1 MFGPLES
8 GATSYNVPMRR
19 IPKWLYGVVLVG
31 LVVVVLR
38 FLVFPPRPLSVVVA
52 AAAPGT
58 VEETVTNT
66 RAGTVKV
73 RQRAKISPQIGGL
86 VIGLPHRQG
95 SRVAAGDL
103 LLKLEDSVQRAQLEL
118 ARRTLQASQAQAEEA
133 CLAAELAA
141 REWQRGAAL
150 AKDGIASPQT
160 LDTLETERDRSAAAC
175 RAARAAID
183 QARANVTL
191 AEAELALAEVR
202 APFAGVVA
210 DLSTEIGEWI
220 TPAPPG
226 VPIPAVLD
234 LLDSSTQYVSAPM
247 DEVDSRRVR
256 VGQEVRITVDS
267 LPGRNLPGRLVRVAP
282 FVLDLQEQN
291 RTVEVEAEFSDVAD
305 AAGILP
311 GTSADVEIILTRVAN
326 VLRIP
331 TVAIAEGN
339 TVLVLAEG
347 RLAERTVETGV
358 RNWQFTEVTSGLAAG
373 DLVVTVRDS
382 PAVKAGVRA
391 VAKDAR

>member
-1 MFGPLES
+1 
-8 GATSYNVPMRR
+8 
-19 IPKWLYGVVLVG
+19 
-31 LVVVVLR
+31 
-38 FLVFPPRPLSVVVA
+38 
-52 AAAPGT
+52 
-58 VEETVTNT
+58 
-66 RAGTVKV
+66 
-73 RQRAKISPQIGGL
+73 
-86 VIGLPHRQG
+86 
-95 SRVAAGDL
+95 
-103 LLKLEDSVQRAQLEL
+103 
-118 ARRTLQASQAQAEEA
+118 
-133 CLAAELAA
+133 
-141 REWQRGAAL
+141 
-150 AKDGIASPQT
+150 
-160 LDTLETERDRSAAAC
+160 
-175 RAARAAID
+175 
-183 QARANVTL
+183 
-191 AEAELALAEVR
+191 
-202 APFAGVVA
+202 
-210 DLSTEIGEWI
+210 
-220 TPAPPG
+220 
-226 VPIPAVLD
+226 
-234 LLDSSTQYVSAPM
+234 
-247 DEVDSRRVR
+247 
-256 VGQEVRITVDS
+256 VDS